1 MLCPMRFASMQYYEE
16 SCFLEQELVMDDS
29 KKVKDFLK
37 ESAKELGVSLTLSG
51 FVRVQCGEGLEDE
64 GKKDFAAE
72 VADTLGKTS

>member
-1 MLCPMRFASMQYYEE
+1 
-16 SCFLEQELVMDDS
+16 MDDS

-37 ESAKELGVSLTLSG
+37 ESAKELGVLTLSG